1 MVVMVVV
8 VLQDQVTR
16 AQGEEQCF
24 LMQEE
29 LTASAQ
35 AKQQAV
41 EKMNEA
47 HAKMNKMEE
56 ELENLKSEVRRSK
69 KETELLLQGDHY

>member
-47 HAKMNKMEE
+47 HAKMKKMEE